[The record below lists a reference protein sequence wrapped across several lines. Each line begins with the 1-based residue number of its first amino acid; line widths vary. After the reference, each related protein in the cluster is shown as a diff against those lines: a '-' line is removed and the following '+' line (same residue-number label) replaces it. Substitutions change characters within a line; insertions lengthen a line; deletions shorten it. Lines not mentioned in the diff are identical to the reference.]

1 MPPRRHVT
9 AAEAN
14 HAAELEGVKNILWC
28 EDPEHGLYAVGRR
41 YRPNDEELIGG
52 PDESFNSAHTADT
65 TNDKKRKEMYDGE
78 HQKPEHE
85 KKKKQKSE
93 HEKKAESKSEKEEKS
108 EPEKKQGEQTDAVE

>member
-1 MPPRRHVT
+1 MSPRRHAT
-9 AAEAN
+9 ATEAN

-28 EDPEHGLYAVGRR
+28 EDPEHGLYAFGRR
-41 YRPNDEELIGG
+41 YRPDDEELIGG

-65 TNDKKRKEMYDGE
+65 TNDKKRKEMYDEE

-85 KKKKQKSE
+85 KKKQKSE
-93 HEKKAESKSEKEEKS
+93 HEKKVESKSEKEEKS